1 MAANLLSIAETSQE
15 NEIDEEK
22 LRFIC
27 SKANVWDH
35 FGISRS
41 QYVSLG
47 NDEKLKMLKG
57 FYKALF
63 PVYFGSGKRQCCCN
77 DCVWYDDGK
86 KQDCIQCKVNGMACT
101 CFSEFSDDKNVRSVK
116 NMRLKIW
123 LLP

>member
-15 NEIDEEK
+15 IEIDEEK
-22 LRFIC
+22 LIFIC

-41 QYVSLG
+41 QYFSLG

-63 PVYFGSGKRQCCCN
+63 PV
-77 DCVWYDDGK
+77 
-86 KQDCIQCKVNGMACT
+86 
-101 CFSEFSDDKNVRSVK
+101 
-116 NMRLKIW
+116 
-123 LLP
+123 